1 MSGFNE
7 HFGQAA
13 VDDRRRDKYSRE
25 RDDDVHMNPMYDRD
39 EERERYEAWEKYERE
54 RAEWER
60 RRDELEQSAVGG
72 YDYGYG
78 TLLHTLAV
86 QYLRMANA
94 DPPRTQNAL

>member
-7 HFGQAA
+7 HFGQTA
-13 VDDRRRDKYSRE
+13 VDDRRRDRYSRE

-60 RRDELEQSAVGG
+60 RRDELEQSAAGG

-78 TLLHTLAV
+78 TLLYTVAV
-86 QYLRMANA
+86 HYLRMANA
-94 DPPRTQNAL
+94 DPLQTQNAP

>member
-60 RRDELEQSAVGG
+60 RRDELEQSAAGG

-78 TLLHTLAV
+78 TFLHTLAV

-94 DPPRTQNAL
+94 DPPRTQNAP

>member
-1 MSGFNE
+1 
-7 HFGQAA
+7 
-13 VDDRRRDKYSRE
+13 
-25 RDDDVHMNPMYDRD
+25 MNSMYDRD

-60 RRDELEQSAVGG
+60 RRDELEQSVAGG

-78 TLLHTLAV
+78 TLPHIVAV

-94 DPPRTQNAL
+94 DPLRTQNAP